1 MPRPAFVI
9 PRARFRRR
17 AARRDNAGMKRA
29 GLAIVFIPILAAT
42 GFASA
47 PSSGDPRLDR
57 AIEKANSE
65 WGVAMKA
72 GETASIAAPY
82 LDDAVFVGPDGS
94 CARGKAAIEAMYRE
108 RFTKRGEALATRIE
122 PHRVAVDGALAYE
135 WGYGEV
141 TTMAEG
147 KPATRGGPYLTVWSR
162 QPDGDWK
169 ILRNVVL
176 P

>member
-1 MPRPAFVI
+1 MIRTLTAVLVV
-9 PRARFRRR
+9 
-17 AARRDNAGMKRA
+17 
-29 GLAIVFIPILAAT
+29 GLAIPAA
-42 GFASA
+42 ARA

-57 AIEKANSE
+57 AIEKANAE
-65 WGVAMKA
+65 WEVAMKA
-72 GETASIAAPY
+72 GEAGPIAAPY

-94 CARGKAAIEAMYRE
+94 CTRGKAAIEAMYRE
-108 RFTKRGEALATRIE
+108 RFAARGKALSTRIE
-122 PHRVAVDGALAYE
+122 PRRVSVDGALACE

-141 TTMAEG
+141 TSLMDG
-147 KPATRGGPYLTVWSR
+147 KPAKRGGAYLTVWAR

>member
-1 MPRPAFVI
+1 MIRTLAAVI
-9 PRARFRRR
+9 LV
-17 AARRDNAGMKRA
+17 
-29 GLAIVFIPILAAT
+29 GLAIPAA
-42 GFASA
+42 AAA

-57 AIEKANSE
+57 TIEKANSE
-65 WGVAMKA
+65 WGIAMKA
-72 GETASIAAPY
+72 GEAAPIAAPY

-94 CARGKAAIEAMYRE
+94 CTRGKAAIEAMYRE
-108 RFTKRGEALATRIE
+108 RFSKRGKALSTRIE
-122 PHRVAVDGALAYE
+122 PHRVSVDGALAYE

-141 TTMAEG
+141 TSLADG
-147 KPATRGGPYLTVWSR
+147 KPATRGGPYLTVWAR

>member
-1 MPRPAFVI
+1 MIRTLTAVILLGLTIPA
-9 PRARFRRR
+9 
-17 AARRDNAGMKRA
+17 AGGR
-29 GLAIVFIPILAAT
+29 
-42 GFASA
+42 

-72 GETASIAAPY
+72 GEAAPIAAPY
-82 LDDAVFVGPDGS
+82 LEDAVFVGPDGS
-94 CARGKAAIEAMYRE
+94 CTRGKAAIEAMYRE
-108 RFTKRGEALATRIE
+108 RFSRSGKALATRIE
-122 PHRVAVDGALAYE
+122 PRRVSVDGALACE

-141 TTMAEG
+141 TSLADG
-147 KPATRGGPYLTVWSR
+147 KPAKRGGAYLTVWAR

>member
-1 MPRPAFVI
+1 
-9 PRARFRRR
+9 
-17 AARRDNAGMKRA
+17 MKKT
-29 GLAIVFIPILAAT
+29 GLAIVFVSILAA
-42 GFASA
+42 AELAAA
-47 PSSGDPRLDR
+47 PSSGDPRLDL

-72 GETASIAAPY
+72 GEAAPIAAPY
-82 LDDAVFVGPDGS
+82 LEDAVFVGPDGS
-94 CARGKAAIEAMYRE
+94 CTRGKAAIETMYRD
-108 RFTKRGEALATRIE
+108 RFSKRGKALSTRIE
-122 PHRVAVDGALAYE
+122 PHRVSVDGALAYE

-141 TTMAEG
+141 TSLADG
-147 KPATRGGPYLTVWSR
+147 RPAKRGGPYLTVWAR